1 MSRKA
6 TLYRMDTA
14 GHVCPYGLMSRHLLR
29 SQGYAVDDHR
39 LVDREQTEAFK
50 AEHGVKTT
58 PQTFIDGER
67 IGGYEALRAHL
78 GQAPDPDA
86 TTYRPIIA
94 LFGLAALMALA
105 LAWNSAGPLL
115 RFDTL
120 AWFVGSAM
128 VLLSLQKLRDLH
140 AFTLQFLPYDL
151 LSQRWVP
158 YARVYAYAEA
168 FAGLGMLAGFAPAL
182 VAPVALFIGSE
193 GAASVIKAVYIDK
206 RELKCACVGGNSN
219 VPLGFVSL
227 SENLLMVGMALAM
240 LLRL

>member
-1 MSRKA
+1 
-6 TLYRMDTA
+6 
-14 GHVCPYGLMSRHLLR
+14 
-29 SQGYAVDDHR
+29 
-39 LVDREQTEAFK
+39 
-50 AEHGVKTT
+50 
-58 PQTFIDGER
+58 
-67 IGGYEALRAHL
+67 
-78 GQAPDPDA
+78 
-86 TTYRPIIA
+86 
-94 LFGLAALMALA
+94 MALA

-158 YARVYAYAEA
+158 YARVYAFAEA